1 MTSVVTPRADDPEAP
16 MEVLVVEDDES
27 YREAL
32 ELILAREGFA
42 VTLAKDGQ
50 EGLRLFTERRPDLVL
65 LDVLMPGL
73 PGTEVFRRMRAM
85 SSVPVI
91 IVSALDAEVDVVV
104 GLELGAADYVVKPYR
119 ARELVARIQAVL
131 RRSPAAPETT
141 VPGATARSS
150 AGAVSAVR
158 SQEPGEVAPTPEV
171 IEADEVRVDLARR
184 VVSLAGKA
192 VSTTRR
198 EFDLLALLLSPPG
211 RVRTREELIDKLWSG
226 SDLADTRTLDTHVR
240 RLRVKLERDPAG
252 PRHIVTVR
260 GVGFRFDAEGLTP
273 GPDRPSE

>member
-1 MTSVVTPRADDPEAP
+1 